1 MIRSCSI
8 LLPFLVMGVV
18 LASARGGIPAPVN
31 VETSP
36 LSGTVESF
44 LIENGTMEDGLSV
57 LRRTNTTKIL
67 IGFEKIARRRDEK
80 ERAISLSVVN
90 ATVGEILND
99 LCRQD
104 TDYTYEVLGGSLIHV
119 YPKNYQ
125 SDPSGLL
132 SLRIS
137 RFSIAGKMLPAAI
150 IQRIGELAP
159 ELASHMSNKRAAFY
173 AQRGL
178 APTGS
183 PGSNMSGNMDPQIN
197 LDLEN
202 MTVREILNA
211 VVLYSQQLNNQTPP
225 DWTGNK
231 IPPTSWIYEFII
243 DPTAPTGSGGTP
255 HWKAF

>member
-1 MIRSCSI
+1 MIATRSI
-8 LLPFLVMGVV
+8 RLPFLVMGVL
-18 LASARGGIPAPVN
+18 LASAPGGIHTPVN

-36 LSGTVESF
+36 LSETVESF
-44 LIENGTMEDGLSV
+44 LIESGTMEDSLSV

-90 ATVGEILND
+90 STVGEILND

-104 TDYTYEVLGGSLIHV
+104 ADYTYEVLGGSLIHV

-125 SDPSGLL
+125 SDPAGLL

-137 RFSIAGKMLPAAI
+137 RFSIVAKMLPAAI
-150 IQRIGELAP
+150 IERIGELAP
-159 ELASHMSNKRAAFY
+159 ELESYMSNKQAEFY

-178 APTGS
+178 APPGS
-183 PGSNMSGNMDPQIN
+183 PGSIMSGNMDPQIN

-202 MTVREILNA
+202 MTVRELLNA
-211 VVLYSQQLNNQTPP
+211 VVLYSRQLREQTPAGIGGYK
-225 DWTGNK
+225 T
-231 IPPTSWIYEFII
+231 PPTSWAYEFII
-243 DPTAPTGSGGTP
+243 DPAAPTGLAGTP